1 MENNTHIPKGSETK
15 SSNSLT
21 PQKLFEQF
29 LQKNEKLIWTI
40 LKPYCGLDEYDDLLQ
55 EAYIGI
61 FKAIITYDPSYG
73 SKLTTYAY
81 ACARNE
87 IRMYLRRNNAKGRSE
102 TATSIEIWERNNE
115 NSLLDYTLWMR
126 GESNDGQNM
135 DEKVYMH
142 IAFQV
147 AMDIIEK
154 EMSQEIKI
162 VLMHFLAGVP
172 QSQTARDLKI
182 SQSSVSKMCKHTL
195 AILKEKM
202 RDFGFTETV

>member
-81 ACARNE
+81 SCARNE

-102 TATSIEIWERNNE
+102 TAT
-115 NSLLDYTLWMR
+115 TM
-126 GESNDGQNM
+126 
-135 DEKVYMH
+135 
-142 IAFQV
+142 
-147 AMDIIEK
+147 
-154 EMSQEIKI
+154 
-162 VLMHFLAGVP
+162 
-172 QSQTARDLKI
+172 
-182 SQSSVSKMCKHTL
+182 
-195 AILKEKM
+195 
-202 RDFGFTETV
+202 